1 MTARTDAILALEFAS
16 LADWQVAEALNAQT
30 VTDLGDASLLA
41 IQNILLLSG
50 EWGRIKVAAKGTDLA
65 AVLAENAL
73 ALFESPDVDA
83 IGFGDS
89 PAVLPAIT
97 AMLDALVGLSLISAE
112 SRAAILVM
120 ANVTKQKWSPEITA
134 EEVGIARKAA
144 GFYG

>member
-1 MTARTDAILALEFAS
+1 MTARTDAILAQVFAA
-16 LADWQVAEALNAQT
+16 LADWQVAETLNAQT
-30 VTDLGDASLLA
+30 ETGLGDASLLA
-41 IQNILLLSG
+41 VQNILLLSG
-50 EWGRIKVAAKGTDLA
+50 EWGQIKVASKGTGST

-97 AMLDALVGLSLISAE
+97 AMLDALVGLSLISSE
-112 SRAAILVM
+112 SRSAILAM
-120 ANVTKQKWSPEITA
+120 SNVTKQKWSPMFTD
-134 EEVGIARKAA
+134 EEVGNVRKAA